1 MRLAPQGFREQGSG
15 PATSPYGHCEEPQ
28 ATRQSPSTEAQS
40 HIKPHPLHRLP
51 HLTSGLAGWGSL
63 DKTRGK
69 EKPMQEEH
77 FFGARSVRFRVDRST
92 SGLRLS
98 RCVANQLEGL
108 SVRAAKDLIDRGR
121 VFVNNQRITKAS
133 APVQEGEG
141 VEVYPHE
148 GLKRIRLLEGNI
160 LWEGKAL
167 VAVNKPPG
175 LLVYG
180 TQGVTEDTVLP
191 QLEGL
196 LKKTGRWRPR
206 RDKLVLVHRLDR
218 DTSGLLLVAR
228 DEKSASALERQ
239 FRQKAVE
246 KRYLA
251 LARGRLAQERFR
263 QVSVVRAR
271 RPASGSKEPRAKRLP
286 ASAGKGG
293 QGPRGETEFEVL
305 QTFSKCTL
313 LEARPLTGRTHQIR
327 VHLAQRGHPV
337 LGDIVYGP
345 EKCAES
351 VFRAIPRQMLHASF
365 LGFEDPDGGARLELN
380 APLPDDMKQV
390 LKWLRKERLKVKG
403 KRR

>member
-1 MRLAPQGFREQGSG
+1 ML
-15 PATSPYGHCEEPQ
+15 
-28 ATRQSPSTEAQS
+28 
-40 HIKPHPLHRLP
+40 
-51 HLTSGLAGWGSL
+51 
-63 DKTRGK
+63 
-69 EKPMQEEH
+69 EEH
-77 FFGARSVRFRVDRST
+77 VFGAPSVRFRVDRPT

-98 RCVANQLEGL
+98 RCVANQLADL

-133 APVQEGEG
+133 APVQEGEWI
-141 VEVYPHE
+141 EVYPHD
-148 GLKRIRLLEGNI
+148 GSKRVRLHEEDI

-206 RDKLVLVHRLDR
+206 RDNPMLVHRLDR

-239 FRQKAVE
+239 FKQKIVE

-251 LARGRLAQERFR
+251 LARGRPAKERFR
-263 QVSVVRAR
+263 QISEVTAK
-271 RPASGSKEPRAKRLP
+271 RPAHGSKDHRTSKTP
-286 ASAGKGG
+286 ATAQKSSH
-293 QGPRGETEFEVL
+293 GPKGETEFEVL
-305 QTFSKCTL
+305 ETFAMCAL
-313 LEARPLTGRTHQIR
+313 IEARPLTGRTHQIR
-327 VHLAQRGHPV
+327 VHLAQVGHPV

-345 EKCAES
+345 EKCAERL
-351 VFRAIPRQMLHASF
+351 FRAIPRQMLHASF
-365 LGFEDPDGGARLELN
+365 LGVDDPDEGARLELT
-380 APLPDDMKQV
+380 APLLDDMNQV
-390 LKWLRKERLKVKG
+390 LTWL
-403 KRR
+403 KRGFPSPSGRGSG

>member
-1 MRLAPQGFREQGSG
+1 
-15 PATSPYGHCEEPQ
+15 
-28 ATRQSPSTEAQS
+28 
-40 HIKPHPLHRLP
+40 
-51 HLTSGLAGWGSL
+51 
-63 DKTRGK
+63 
-69 EKPMQEEH
+69 MQEEH
-77 FFGARSVRFRVDRST
+77 VFGAPSVRFRVDRPT

-98 RCVANQLEGL
+98 RCVADQLADL
-108 SVRAAKDLIDRGR
+108 SVRAAKDLVDRGR

-133 APVQEGEG
+133 ASVQEGQWI
-141 VEVYPHE
+141 EVYPHD
-148 GLKRIRLLEGNI
+148 GSKRVRLHEEDI

-206 RDKLVLVHRLDR
+206 RDNLMLVHRLDR

-239 FRQKAVE
+239 FKQKTVE

-251 LARGRLAQERFR
+251 LARGRPAKERFR
-263 QVSVVRAR
+263 QVSEVTAK
-271 RPASGSKEPRAKRLP
+271 RPAHGSKELRQRMP
-286 ASAGKGG
+286 AAARKGR
-293 QGPRGETEFEVL
+293 QGPKGETEFEVL
-305 QTFSKCTL
+305 ETFAKCAL

-327 VHLAQRGHPV
+327 VHLAQVGHPV

-345 EKCAES
+345 EKCAERLY
-351 VFRAIPRQMLHASF
+351 RAIPRQMLHASF
-365 LGFEDPDGGARLELN
+365 LGVDDPDGGARLELT
-380 APLPDDMKQV
+380 APLPDDMNQV
-390 LKWLRKERLKVKG
+390 LTWLRQEEQ
-403 KRR
+403 

>member
-1 MRLAPQGFREQGSG
+1 
-15 PATSPYGHCEEPQ
+15 
-28 ATRQSPSTEAQS
+28 
-40 HIKPHPLHRLP
+40 
-51 HLTSGLAGWGSL
+51 
-63 DKTRGK
+63 
-69 EKPMQEEH
+69 MQVEH
-77 FFGARSVRFRVDRST
+77 VFGAPSVRFRVERPT

-98 RCVANQLEGL
+98 RCVADHVADL

-133 APVQEGEG
+133 APVQEGQWI
-141 VEVYPHE
+141 EVYPHD
-148 GLKRIRLLEGNI
+148 GSKRVRLHEEDI

-206 RDKLVLVHRLDR
+206 RDNLMLVHRLDR

-239 FRQKAVE
+239 FKQKTVE

-251 LARGRLAQERFR
+251 LARGRPARERFR
-263 QVSVVRAR
+263 QISEVTAK
-271 RPASGSKEPRAKRLP
+271 RPAHGSKDHR
-286 ASAGKGG
+286 
-293 QGPRGETEFEVL
+293 QGPKGETKFKVLETFAKCALIEV
-305 QTFSKCTL
+305 
-313 LEARPLTGRTHQIR
+313 RPLTGRTHQIR
-327 VHLAQRGHPV
+327 VHLAQVGHPV

-345 EKCAES
+345 EKCAERLY
-351 VFRAIPRQMLHASF
+351 RAIPRQMLHASF
-365 LGFEDPDGGARLELN
+365 LGVDDPDGGAHLELTS
-380 APLPDDMKQV
+380 PLPDDMNQV
-390 LKWLRKERLKVKG
+390 LTWLKQEKQ
-403 KRR
+403 